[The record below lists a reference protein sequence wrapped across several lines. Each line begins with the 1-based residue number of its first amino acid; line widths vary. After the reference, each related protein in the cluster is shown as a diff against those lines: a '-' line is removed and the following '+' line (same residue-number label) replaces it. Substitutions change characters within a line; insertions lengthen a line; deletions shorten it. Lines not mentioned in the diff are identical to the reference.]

1 MLNKQLIAKRLGASG
16 CYFLSIVYLCEKQ
29 TGKQI
34 DVIALYDKALSSGW
48 IEADCFV
55 AKPAE
60 LCSYLLGGKAKVSVR
75 HETMNYKPKTN
86 EMEITR
92 YEYKNTG
99 TTYAHFVCTKDGA
112 VIYDPYGASSTVKNG
127 KAVSKRIFTIG

>member
-1 MLNKQLIAKRLGASG
+1 MLSKQLIAKRLGASG
-16 CYFLSIVYLCEKQ
+16 CYFLSIVYLCEKK

-48 IEADCFV
+48 IESDCFV

-60 LCSYLLGGKAKVSVR
+60 LCAYLLGGNAKVSVR
-75 HETMNYKPKTN
+75 HEATSYKPKAN

-92 YEYKNTG
+92 YESKATG
-99 TTYAHFVCTKDGA
+99 TTFAHFVVTKDGA
-112 VIYDPYGASSTVKNG
+112 VVYDPYGSSSTVKNG
-127 KAVSKRIFTIG
+127 KPVSKRIFTIG